1 MNSKTEIEVAE
12 ELLDE
17 TPGNS
22 EAIELA
28 LTDLDLIGGGSVGMY
43 FH

>member
-1 MNSKTEIEVAE
+1 MNSKFEPAVAE
-12 ELLDE
+12 ELIEE
-17 TPGNS
+17 TPGNA

-28 LTDLDLIGGGSVGMY
+28 LSDMDLIGGGSVGQY

>member
-1 MNSKTEIEVAE
+1 MNSKSELEVAE
-12 ELLDE
+12 ELIEE

-28 LTDLDLIGGGSVGMY
+28 LTDMDLIGGGSVGQ
-43 FH
+43 FFE